1 MLLIMIIIINN
12 MNGVLVKKRI
22 AVIACNN
29 IGVGGVLEEDIKC
42 LGEME
47 QGLPG
52 CRGSLEGVVIG

>member
-1 MLLIMIIIINN
+1 M
-12 MNGVLVKKRI
+12 VKKRI
-22 AVIACNN
+22 AVVACNN
-29 IGVGGVLEEDIKC
+29 IGVKGGLLEEDIKC